1 MKIDWEQRV
10 GAQGVGETTSV
21 LLRPRAGALM
31 SESGLES
38 TEAAGGTAVTESER
52 LERLS
57 EALAATQPM
66 LPEGEQDAVKE
77 IILDGARTG
86 LAKVFE
92 GEPPESF
99 TLGEHVGLEAVILTN
114 GERPSLFVRDGFVDL
129 AAPDIGNWE
138 QDLDHFRDKI
148 RKVIAS
154 VGKIV
159 IPVGPRF
166 AGTCFVIAEGLVLTN
181 RHVLEEIAKQ
191 DSAGGWTLNWP
202 SETNVD
208 FVGEDGSDKSTK
220 FRVIGVAFAGPDP
233 INRTVNFK
241 NLDMA
246 MLRVDPGSDADSRF
260 PDVVTFEKDPAQPQ
274 MPRDL
279 YVVGFPG
286 RPEKW
291 LFGGTPPAGYET
303 TQVIAS
309 VFNNRFGVKRLAPGE
324 LKAGPGQVA
333 DDAKG
338 WICSH
343 DASTLG
349 GNSGSCVVDLSGDG
363 LRIVAL
369 HFAGAARAQNWA
381 HAAARLQ
388 EQLAAHS
395 ATFVA

>member
-1 MKIDWEQRV
+1 
-10 GAQGVGETTSV
+10 
-21 LLRPRAGALM
+21 M

-38 TEAAGGTAVTESER
+38 TELAGGAAVTESER

-57 EALAATQPM
+57 EALAAAQPM
-66 LPEGEQDAVKE
+66 VLEGEQDALKD
-77 IILDGARTG
+77 IILEGARTG

-114 GERPSLFVRDGFVDL
+114 GERPSLFVRGGFVDL
-129 AAPDIGNWE
+129 AAPDIGSWDQE
-138 QDLDHFRDKI
+138 LDHFKEKI

-159 IPVGPRF
+159 IPVRPRF

-202 SETNVD
+202 GETNVD
-208 FVGEDGSDKSTK
+208 FIGEDGSDKSTK
-220 FRVIGVAFAGPDP
+220 FRVTGVAFAGPDP
-233 INRTVNFK
+233 IKRTVNFK

-246 MLRVDPGSDADSRF
+246 ILRVDPGSDADSRF
-260 PDVVTFEKDPAQPQ
+260 PEVVIFEKDPPQPQ
-274 MPRDL
+274 MTRDL
-279 YVVGFPG
+279 YLVGFPG

-303 TQVIAS
+303 TQVLAS

-343 DASTLG
+343 DASTLS
-349 GNSGSCVVDLSGDG
+349 GNSGSCVVDLSRDG
-363 LRIVAL
+363 YRIVAL

-381 HAAARLQ
+381 HSAARLH

-395 ATFVA
+395 ANFVA